1 MLASVLAAAC
11 LTPTDGGSRFGE
23 LRVQPAFSAG
33 MEPAAI
39 DITIDSV
46 HAIVQRSGSTDVL
59 VDTLMRYDGTRAL
72 GWVLELVTVADDMD
86 VSLELRSGGEPVYQ
100 GERAV
105 TVSEGTIGR
114 AELEDVPVAYIG
126 STIASRIDVV
136 PARVAFTAAGMSR
149 QLDAIVYDDRGVV
162 ISGKSVTWT
171 SDDPSVATVDASGIV
186 TAAGTDS
193 TTIQAAADGVVGSA
207 VVIVDGTLA
216 QHTEIAA
223 DSVSIAADGAS
234 ATLVTVTIR
243 NAQGDPVGASA
254 GTVTLASTLGTMAL
268 VTDHDDGT
276 YTATLTAGTVAG
288 TALISGTL
296 DGVDI
301 ADTASVDLRPTAPVP
316 NATTLEADSAFMTA
330 NGTSRT
336 RITVTVRDA
345 NGNAVGTSAGVVAL
359 STTLGQLGAVTD
371 HDDGTYTATLTTG
384 TKTGTAVVTG
394 TLDGA
399 AIADTVR
406 IDLRP
411 AAANPTTT
419 TIEADSAALPA
430 DGSSSTLITVTVRD
444 ANGNP
449 TGSTAGVVTLA
460 TTLGAL
466 TAVTDQADGTYTA
479 RLTAGTVAGTAIVTG
494 TLAGAAIEDSA
505 FITLRPLTAS
515 PTTTTID
522 ADSTFMTANG
532 VSATLITVTVRDANG
547 NLVSASAGPVT
558 LATTLGSLSAS
569 GVKDNGDGTYTDT
582 LTAGTVTGMAVVTGT
597 LGGAAIGDSAQVE
610 LRPGAADP
618 TTTTIDADSTSIAA
632 NGIST
637 TIVTVAVLDS
647 NGNPVGASAGNVT
660 LSTTIGILSTVTD
673 VGDGT
678 YTAALRADTTA
689 LSGPAPDTATVTGTL
704 NGVPITDAARVEF
717 RHEPGNPLMTTIDA
731 DSATLVAGAPTWTT
745 VRVTVRD
752 AAGNRVHASAGAVT
766 LTTTRGRLG
775 PVTDHGDGTYTAELE
790 VAGDSGTAVITG
802 TLNGVLIADSAVVDF
817 VAAVPAPDEEVAALA
832 PRDRS
837 TAVPPPSRSNG
848 PAITPRREFRRG
860 EAPRTV

>member
-1 MLASVLAAAC
+1 MMHVRRRRGRVRPAVLASVLAAAC

-39 DITIDSV
+39 EITIDSV

-126 STIASRIDVV
+126 SPIASRIDVV
-136 PARVAFTAAGMSR
+136 PARVAFTASGMSR

-162 ISGKSVTWT
+162 IPGRSVAWT
-171 SDDPSVATVDASGIV
+171 SNDPSVATVDASGLV

-193 TTIQAAADGVVGSA
+193 TTIRAAADGVVGSA
-207 VVIVDGTLA
+207 VIIVDGTLA
-216 QHTEIAA
+216 QHAEIGA

-243 NAQGDPVGASA
+243 NAHGDPVGASA
-254 GTVTLASTLGTMAL
+254 GNVTLASTLGTMAI

-276 YTATLTAGTVAG
+276 YTAMLTAGTVAG

-371 HDDGTYTATLTTG
+371 HDDGTYTATLTAG
-384 TKTGTAVVTG
+384 TKTGTVVVTG

-399 AIADTVR
+399 TIADTVR

-430 DGSSSTLITVTVRD
+430 DGSSGTLITVTVRD

-494 TLAGAAIEDSA
+494 TLAGAAIDDSA
-505 FITLRPLTAS
+505 FITLRPLTAN

-532 VSATLITVTVRDANG
+532 ISATLITVTARDANG
-547 NLVSASAGPVT
+547 NPVGASAGPVT

-569 GVKDNGDGTYTDT
+569 GVQDNGDGTYTDT
-582 LTAGTVTGMAVVTGT
+582 LTAGTVTGTSIVSGT
-597 LGGAAIGDSAQVE
+597 LNGAPIGDSVRVE
-610 LRPGAADP
+610 FRPGRADP
-618 TTTTIDADSTSIAA
+618 TTTTLSADSASIAA
-632 NGIST
+632 NGVSA
-637 TIVTVAVLDS
+637 TIVTVALLDA
-647 NGNPVGASAGNVT
+647 NGNPAGASAGTVT
-660 LSTTIGILSTVTD
+660 LSTTIGVLSGVTD
-673 VGDGT
+673 VGNGT

-689 LSGPAPDTATVTGTL
+689 PVQLPDTAVVTGTL
-704 NGVPITDAARVEF
+704 NGMPITDTARVEL
-717 RHEPGNPLMTTIDA
+717 RHETGEPLTTTIDA
-731 DSATLVAGAPTWTT
+731 DSATLVAGAQTWTM

-752 AAGNRVHASAGAVT
+752 AAGNRVHTSAGTVS

-775 PVTDHGDGTYTAELE
+775 TVTDHGNGTYTTSLE
-790 VAGDSGTAVITG
+790 GAGAVGTAVITG
-802 TLNGVLIADSAVVDF
+802 TLNGVPIADSAVVDF
-817 VAAVPAPDEEVAALA
+817 VDPAPDPDVTGAVLAAARRYASGRLRGGG
-832 PRDRS
+832 PRAS
-837 TAVPPPSRSNG
+837 P
-848 PAITPRREFRRG
+848 
-860 EAPRTV
+860 